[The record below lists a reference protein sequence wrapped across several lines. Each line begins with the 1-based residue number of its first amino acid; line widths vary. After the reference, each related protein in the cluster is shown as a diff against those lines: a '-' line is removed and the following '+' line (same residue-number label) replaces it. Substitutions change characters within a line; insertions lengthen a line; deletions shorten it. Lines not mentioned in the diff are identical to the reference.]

1 MKELAEVLGT
11 LFRKISDLFDIFDL
25 SFFVSG
31 VFVMVPLGIWFHS
44 SPVTAQLRTDLN
56 VWLWLFALTIATY
69 VAGLVCF
76 ACGRAARML
85 VYGANSR
92 MLVLLGRREE
102 SKPLSHLLFEQT
114 LERHLLHE
122 HPVVK
127 RYLTVGASG
136 SLYTRAWAKLRET
149 PSLVSSYNHVKRYW
163 IMAATY
169 DGLGFALVV
178 WIMAIWL
185 GWSLKFPLLA
195 GAEISYVFWVS
206 VALGLVVAACFR
218 EGSRLVRNQVEEL
231 VATLALLKEDELISW
246 VPAPWGTGQQ
256 TSSATTSGAVVRQV
270 SSSSGGGDDDEKPE
284 VPPPPKL
291 PGKIKA

>member
-44 SPVTAQLRTDLN
+44 SEATTQLRNELN
-56 VWLWLFALTIATY
+56 MWLWVFALTIATY

-76 ACGRAARML
+76 ACGRAARVL
-85 VYGANSR
+85 VSGASSR
-92 MLVLLGRREE
+92 VMVLIGRREE
-102 SKPLSHLLFEQT
+102 TKALSQMLFEQT
-114 LERHLLHE
+114 LKRHLLHE

-127 RYLTVGASG
+127 RYLSAGASG
-136 SLYTRAWAKLRET
+136 SLYTRAWAKLREA
-149 PSLVSSYNHVKRYW
+149 PSLASSYNHVKRYW

-178 WIMAIWL
+178 WILALWL
-185 GWSLKFPLLA
+185 GWSLDFSLLK
-195 GAEISYVFWVS
+195 GAAKPYVFWVS
-206 VALGLVVAACFR
+206 VALSLVVAACFH

-231 VATLALLKEDELISW
+231 VATLALLK
-246 VPAPWGTGQQ
+246 
-256 TSSATTSGAVVRQV
+256 
-270 SSSSGGGDDDEKPE
+270 DDEMMHWG
-284 VPPPPKL
+284 PP
-291 PGKIKA
+291 